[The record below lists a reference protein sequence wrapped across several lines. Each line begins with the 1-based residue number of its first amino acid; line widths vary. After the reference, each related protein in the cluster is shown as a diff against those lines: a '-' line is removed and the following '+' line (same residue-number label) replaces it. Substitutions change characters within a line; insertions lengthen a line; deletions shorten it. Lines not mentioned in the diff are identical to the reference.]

1 MSVVVSIRVKKE
13 VLEIVNEMIKY
24 GLASTRNEALNKI
37 IASGLKEIEKEVK
50 RRRKVKSIVSYFEK
64 QGGIRFTEPSDVVR
78 ELEEL
83 RS

>member
-1 MSVVVSIRVKKE
+1 MSVVISVRVRRE
-13 VLEIVNEMIKY
+13 VLEVVNEMIKY

-37 IASGLKEIEKEVK
+37 IARGLREIEKEVK
-50 RRRKVKSIVSYFEK
+50 RRKRVRELVELFKR
-64 QGGIRFTEPSDVVR
+64 QGGIRFSTPSDVVR

>member
-1 MSVVVSIRVKKE
+1 MSVVISIRVKKE
-13 VLEIVNEMIKY
+13 VLEVVNEMIRY

-37 IASGLKEIEKEVK
+37 ISRGLKEVEKEVK
-50 RRRKVKSIVSYFEK
+50 RKRKIRELVEFFEK
-64 QGGIRFTEPSDVVR
+64 QGGIEFTKPSDVVR